1 METPCL
7 TVVFLLCHVSAA
19 QCPTSP
25 VLSVWAQ
32 RPCFLCSQVS
42 PCQAPSSFPRKP
54 FSACPGLGT
63 CQSHLPPQL
72 VPTSLQGT
80 PVPSGRPL

>member
-7 TVVFLLCHVSAA
+7 TFVFLLCHVSVA

-32 RPCFLCSQVS
+32 RPCFLCSQVF
-42 PCQAPSSFPRKP
+42 PCQAPFSFPRKP
-54 FSACPGLGT
+54 FSACPDLGT
-63 CQSHLPPQL
+63 CQSLLPLQL
-72 VPTSLQGT
+72 VPTSL
-80 PVPSGRPL
+80 